1 MSNRSLGLV
10 VAALVIAIVPA
21 AIGQSSAGLKARLDA
36 IAAAQE
42 KVRER
47 YHHDRE
53 GAAAEAP
60 QLARERF
67 LKETARNTEEVLTLV
82 AARPDDPAV
91 VEALKFVIKTAKA
104 GPGDE
109 SYRAMEILLRDHVR
123 DPGMSEICGR
133 IFYFVHV
140 PVAES
145 LLRAVLEQHPNRHDR
160 GEACHALAQYLEYQ
174 AYTVRV
180 IRAKPARIGD
190 WVHERHKESFERFV
204 KEADPA
210 ALEKQSEALLE
221 RVVAEFADV
230 KDWYDERPLGTIA
243 VGELFRLR
251 NLAVGKIAPEI
262 EGKDHEGRSFALRDY
277 RGKVVVLTFSGN
289 WCGPCV
295 GMYPHER
302 DLIAKL
308 KDKPF
313 ALVSVN
319 TDANVETLK
328 TAITTGEITWRC
340 WWDGGT
346 TGPITTR
353 WGILSFPSIF
363 ILDKSGVIRFKDL
376 RGEDLDKAVVL
387 LLDEAP
393 AETPSRQ

>member
-1 MSNRSLGLV
+1 MFIRSLGLV
-10 VAALVIAIVPA
+10 VALVIAIVPE
-21 AIGQSSAGLKARLDA
+21 AIGQVSAGLKVRLDA
-36 IAAAQE
+36 IAAAQAQA
-42 KVRER
+42 RAR
-47 YHHDRE
+47 YDRE
-53 GAAAEAP
+53 LEGQPMAEAL
-60 QLARERF
+60 QSARECY
-67 LKETARNTEEVLTLV
+67 LKESARNTEEVLGLV

-91 VEALKFVIKTAKA
+91 AEALEFVIKTARA

-123 DPGMSEICGR
+123 DPGMGEICGG
-133 IFYFVHV
+133 IFWFVHV

-145 LLRAVLEQHPNRHDR
+145 LLRAVLAQHPNRQDR
-160 GEACHALAQYLEYQ
+160 GQACHALAQYLEYQ

-180 IRAKPARIGD
+180 IRAKPARIDD

-204 KEADPA
+204 READPA
-210 ALEKQSEALLE
+210 ALEKQSEKLLE

-230 KDWYDERPLGTIA
+230 KDWYDERPLGMIA

-262 EGKDHEGRSFALRDY
+262 EGKDHEGTSFALRDY

-289 WCGPCV
+289 WCGPCL
-295 GMYPHER
+295 GMYPQER
-302 DLIAKL
+302 DLVAKL

-328 TAITTGEITWRC
+328 TAIATGEITWRC
-340 WWDGGT
+340 WWDGGM

-363 ILDKSGVIRFKDL
+363 VLDRSGVIRFKDV
-376 RGEDLDKAVVL
+376 RGEDLDRAVAL

-393 AETPSRQ
+393 AETSSRQ